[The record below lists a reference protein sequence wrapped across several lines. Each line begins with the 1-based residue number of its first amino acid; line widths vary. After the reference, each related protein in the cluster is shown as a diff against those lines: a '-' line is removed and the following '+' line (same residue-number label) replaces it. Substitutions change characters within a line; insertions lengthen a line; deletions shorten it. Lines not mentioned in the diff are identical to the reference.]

1 MKTKFKIVNAKLE
14 KLTNNKRK
22 NLNPQKNNTW
32 IYIIICI
39 ICIFFIRTILT
50 PYTNLL
56 KIVYDT
62 IQITYIFAIIVLTK
76 KTAKIEEKQANIEE
90 KQFQLLTNKKANVI
104 IRHNVNFLEEMILE
118 GKIKA
123 PIKIDISNC
132 GNDTATNI
140 AISIN
145 KIEIPQ
151 ISFLLPNEIK
161 SVYIGMVDISNHKIT
176 LVTGHEFPI
185 EKSNTLHMNI
195 QEIKNANNKWI
206 IPIIITTDNK

>member
-32 IYIIICI
+32 IYIIIP

-76 KTAKIEEKQANIEE
+76 KTANIEEKQANIEE

-118 GKIKA
+118 GKMKA

-161 SVYIGMVDISNHKIT
+161 SVYIGMVDILNHKIT

>member
-39 ICIFFIRTILT
+39 FFIRTILT

-62 IQITYIFAIIVLTK
+62 MQITYIFAIIVLTK
-76 KTAKIEEKQANIEE
+76 KTANIEEKQANIEE

-118 GKIKA
+118 GKMKA

-206 IPIIITTDNK
+206 IPIIITTNNK

>member
-1 MKTKFKIVNAKLE
+1 MYFFH
-14 KLTNNKRK
+14 
-22 NLNPQKNNTW
+22 KNNSNSIHKFIENSIRFHTD
-32 IYIIICI
+32 YIHICYY
-39 ICIFFIRTILT
+39 RS
-50 PYTNLL
+50 N
-56 KIVYDT
+56 
-62 IQITYIFAIIVLTK
+62 K
-76 KTAKIEEKQANIEE
+76 KTANIEE

-104 IRHNVNFLEEMILE
+104 IRHNVNLLEEMTLE
-118 GKIKA
+118 GKMKA

-145 KIEIPQ
+145 RIEIPQ

-176 LVTGHEFPI
+176 LVTGYEFPI

-195 QEIKNANNKWI
+195 QEIKNTNNKLI
-206 IPIIITTDNK
+206 IPIAITTDNK

>member
-22 NLNPQKNNTW
+22 KLNLQKSNTW
-32 IYIIICI
+32 IYII

-56 KIVYDT
+56 KIAYDS

-76 KTAKIEEKQANIEE
+76 KTANIEE

-104 IRHNVNFLEEMILE
+104 IRHNVNLLEEMTLE
-118 GKIKA
+118 GKMKA

-145 KIEIPQ
+145 RIEIPQ

-176 LVTGHEFPI
+176 LVTGYEFPI

-195 QEIKNANNKWI
+195 QEIKNTNNKLI
-206 IPIIITTDNK
+206 IPITITTDNK

>member
-1 MKTKFKIVNAKLE
+1 MMKMKIVLSKI
-14 KLTNNKRK
+14 KKISISKIKTLT
-22 NLNPQKNNTW
+22 KNNDLQKYVKW
-32 IYIIICI
+32 IYITMFIII
-39 ICIFFIRTILT
+39 IRIFLNAHN
-50 PYTNLL
+50 NLL
-56 KIVYDT
+56 KIIYDS
-62 IQITYIFAIIVLTK
+62 IQITNIFAVIVLTQ
-76 KTAKIEEKQANIEE
+76 KTADIEE

-118 GKIKA
+118 GKMKA

-176 LVTGHEFPI
+176 LITGHEFPI
-185 EKSNTLHMNI
+185 EKSNTLLL
-195 QEIKNANNKWI
+195 K
-206 IPIIITTDNK
+206 ITENL

>member
-1 MKTKFKIVNAKLE
+1 M
-14 KLTNNKRK
+14 
-22 NLNPQKNNTW
+22 
-32 IYIIICI
+32 
-39 ICIFFIRTILT
+39 
-50 PYTNLL
+50 
-56 KIVYDT
+56 
-62 IQITYIFAIIVLTK
+62 
-76 KTAKIEEKQANIEE
+76 
-90 KQFQLLTNKKANVI
+90 
-104 IRHNVNFLEEMILE
+104 
-118 GKIKA
+118 KA

-195 QEIKNANNKWI
+195 QEIKNANNKWM

>member
-1 MKTKFKIVNAKLE
+1 MKTKFEIVNAKLE

-32 IYIIICI
+32 IYII

-76 KTAKIEEKQANIEE
+76 KTANIEEKQANIEE

-118 GKIKA
+118 GKMKA

-195 QEIKNANNKWI
+195 QEIKNANNKWM

>member
-1 MKTKFKIVNAKLE
+1 MKTKFEIVNAKLE

-32 IYIIICI
+32 IYII

-76 KTAKIEEKQANIEE
+76 KTANIEEIQANIEE

-118 GKIKA
+118 GKMKA

-195 QEIKNANNKWI
+195 QEIKNANNKWM

>member
-1 MKTKFKIVNAKLE
+1 MKTKFKIVNAILE

-32 IYIIICI
+32 IYII

-76 KTAKIEEKQANIEE
+76 KTANIEEKQANIEE

-118 GKIKA
+118 GKMKA

-206 IPIIITTDNK
+206 IPIIITTNNK

>member
-22 NLNPQKNNTW
+22 NLNLQKSNTW
-32 IYIIICI
+32 IYII

-56 KIVYDT
+56 KIAYDS

-76 KTAKIEEKQANIEE
+76 KTANIEE

-104 IRHNVNFLEEMILE
+104 IRHNVNLLEEMTLE
-118 GKIKA
+118 GKMKA

-145 KIEIPQ
+145 RIEIPQ

-176 LVTGHEFPI
+176 LVTGYEFPI

-195 QEIKNANNKWI
+195 QEIKNTNNKLI
-206 IPIIITTDNK
+206 IPITITTDNK

>member
-22 NLNPQKNNTW
+22 NLNLQKSNTW
-32 IYIIICI
+32 IYII

-56 KIVYDT
+56 KIAYDS

-76 KTAKIEEKQANIEE
+76 KTANIEE

-104 IRHNVNFLEEMILE
+104 IRHNVNLLEEMTLE
-118 GKIKA
+118 GKMKA

-145 KIEIPQ
+145 RIEIPQ

-176 LVTGHEFPI
+176 LVTGYEFPI

-195 QEIKNANNKWI
+195 QEIKNKNNKLI
-206 IPIIITTDNK
+206 IPITITTDNK

>member
-1 MKTKFKIVNAKLE
+1 MKMKIVLSKI
-14 KLTNNKRK
+14 KKISISKIKTLT
-22 NLNPQKNNTW
+22 KNNDLQKYVKW
-32 IYIIICI
+32 IYITMFIII
-39 ICIFFIRTILT
+39 RIFLNAHN
-50 PYTNLL
+50 NLL
-56 KIVYDT
+56 KIIYDS
-62 IQITYIFAIIVLTK
+62 IQITNIFAVIVLTQ
-76 KTAKIEEKQANIEE
+76 KTADIEE

-118 GKIKA
+118 GKMKA

-176 LVTGHEFPI
+176 LITGHEFPI

>member
-22 NLNPQKNNTW
+22 NLNLQKSNTW
-32 IYIIICI
+32 IYII

-56 KIVYDT
+56 KIAYDS

-76 KTAKIEEKQANIEE
+76 KTANTEE

-104 IRHNVNFLEEMILE
+104 IRHNVNLLEEMTLE
-118 GKIKA
+118 GKMKA

-145 KIEIPQ
+145 RIEIPQ

-176 LVTGHEFPI
+176 LVTGYEFPI

-195 QEIKNANNKWI
+195 QEIKNTNNKLI
-206 IPIIITTDNK
+206 IPIAITTDNK

>member
-32 IYIIICI
+32 IYII

-76 KTAKIEEKQANIEE
+76 KTANIEEKQANIEE

-118 GKIKA
+118 GKMKA

-206 IPIIITTDNK
+206 IPIIITTNNK

>member
-22 NLNPQKNNTW
+22 NLNLQKSNTW
-32 IYIIICI
+32 IYII

-56 KIVYDT
+56 KIAYDS

-76 KTAKIEEKQANIEE
+76 KTANIEE

-104 IRHNVNFLEEMILE
+104 IRHNVNLLEEMTLE
-118 GKIKA
+118 GKMKA

-145 KIEIPQ
+145 RIEIPQ

-176 LVTGHEFPI
+176 LVTGYEFPI

-195 QEIKNANNKWI
+195 QEIKNTNNKLI
-206 IPIIITTDNK
+206 IPIAITTDNK

>member
-32 IYIIICI
+32 IYII

-76 KTAKIEEKQANIEE
+76 KTANIEEKQANIEE

-118 GKIKA
+118 GKMKA

-195 QEIKNANNKWI
+195 QEIKMQTING
-206 IPIIITTDNK
+206 

>member
-1 MKTKFKIVNAKLE
+1 MKMKIVLSKI
-14 KLTNNKRK
+14 KKISISKIKTLT
-22 NLNPQKNNTW
+22 KNNNLQKYVKW
-32 IYIIICI
+32 IYITMFIII
-39 ICIFFIRTILT
+39 IRIFLNAHN
-50 PYTNLL
+50 NLL
-56 KIVYDT
+56 KIIYDS
-62 IQITYIFAIIVLTK
+62 IQITNIFAVIVLTQ
-76 KTAKIEEKQANIEE
+76 KTADIEE

-118 GKIKA
+118 GKMKA

-176 LVTGHEFPI
+176 LITGHEFPI

>member
-22 NLNPQKNNTW
+22 NLNLQKSNTW
-32 IYIIICI
+32 IYII

-56 KIVYDT
+56 KIAYDS

-76 KTAKIEEKQANIEE
+76 RTANIEE

-104 IRHNVNFLEEMILE
+104 IRHNVNLLEEMTLE
-118 GKIKA
+118 GKMKA

-145 KIEIPQ
+145 RIEIPQ

-176 LVTGHEFPI
+176 LVTGYEFPI

-195 QEIKNANNKWI
+195 QEIKNTNNKLI
-206 IPIIITTDNK
+206 IPITITTDNK

>member
-1 MKTKFKIVNAKLE
+1 MKTKFKIVNAKLK

-32 IYIIICI
+32 IYII

-76 KTAKIEEKQANIEE
+76 KTANIEEKQANIEE

-118 GKIKA
+118 GKMKA

-195 QEIKNANNKWI
+195 QEIKNANNKWM

>member
-118 GKIKA
+118 GKMKA

>member
-22 NLNPQKNNTW
+22 KLNLQKSNTW
-32 IYIIICI
+32 IYII

-56 KIVYDT
+56 KIAYDS

-76 KTAKIEEKQANIEE
+76 KTANIEE

-104 IRHNVNFLEEMILE
+104 IRHNVNLLEEMTLE
-118 GKIKA
+118 GKMKA

-145 KIEIPQ
+145 RIEIPQ

-176 LVTGHEFPI
+176 LVTGYEFPI
-185 EKSNTLHMNI
+185 EKSNKLHMNI
-195 QEIKNANNKWI
+195 QEIKNTNNKLI
-206 IPIIITTDNK
+206 IPITITTDNK

>member
-1 MKTKFKIVNAKLE
+1 MKMKIVLSKI
-14 KLTNNKRK
+14 KKISISKIKTLT
-22 NLNPQKNNTW
+22 KNNDLQKYVKW
-32 IYIIICI
+32 IYITMFIII
-39 ICIFFIRTILT
+39 IRIFLNAHN
-50 PYTNLL
+50 NLL
-56 KIVYDT
+56 KIIYDS
-62 IQITYIFAIIVLTK
+62 IQITNIFAVIVLTQ
-76 KTAKIEEKQANIEE
+76 KTADIEE

-118 GKIKA
+118 GKMKA

-176 LVTGHEFPI
+176 LITGHEFPI

-206 IPIIITTDNK
+206 IPIIITTYNK

>member
-22 NLNPQKNNTW
+22 KLNPQKNNTW
-32 IYIIICI
+32 IYII

-76 KTAKIEEKQANIEE
+76 KTANIEEKQANIEE

-118 GKIKA
+118 GKMKA

-195 QEIKNANNKWI
+195 QEIKNANNKWM